1 MKKAFSIEYI
11 LKKGSVQVLWKL
23 ISTPNGLSEWFADN
37 VQADDSIFSF
47 FWGKSREQAE
57 VISIVQGESIR
68 FRWLDEP
75 KDCYFEFKIQHSEL
89 TGNISLWITDHAEPG
104 DKDDAINL
112 WNSEIEKLMRRS
124 GL

>member
-1 MKKAFSIEYI
+1 MKKAFTIEYI

-37 VQADDSIFSF
+37 VEADDSIYTFQ
-47 FWGKSREQAE
+47 WGKVSEQAE
-57 VISIVQGESIR
+57 VVSMTQGESVR
-68 FRWLDEP
+68 YRWLDEP
-75 KDCYFEFKIQHSEL
+75 DNSYFEFKIQHSEL
-89 TGNISLWITDHAEPG
+89 TGNISLWVTDHAEPY
-104 DKDDAINL
+104 DKEDAINL